1 MKDIEL
7 SDSAWIRELLSVPD
21 FNSEDYCFT
30 FQYLWKNTFK
40 SKVARIGDIVLIQ
53 YNMGLGRSYLMPVGK
68 ADDWQI
74 ADLLNAMLSTGT
86 ANSQS
91 SLLSDGYSCQ
101 NSMLTAGGNN
111 QNSLLTDDGK
121 LVLYGVLPKQ
131 LEFFEQ
137 HFKGMFTAEQF
148 RMGAD
153 YIYDAES
160 LKTLRGKKYQSKR
173 NFANGFRRLY
183 NWRFEPI
190 TDENVPECLE
200 MNDEWCRRGGCS
212 GDFWKSNEFCATRVA
227 LNNLKALG
235 LDGGLLRV
243 FPSEQ
248 NPEIP
253 EEGKVVAFSIAE
265 KTNSNT
271 LIVHI
276 EKALTEYRGA
286 YQAMSQ
292 EFLNYMDSVIHEREN
307 IQEGAPA
314 FTLVNR
320 EDDSGDEN
328 LRKAK
333 LEYHPIEIKEKYLV
347 TLEL

>member
-1 MKDIEL
+1 MAGNEIIFKDIEL
-7 SDSAWIRELLSVPD
+7 SDSAWIRELFSVPD
-21 FNSEDYCFT
+21 FNSEDYNFT

-40 SKVARIGDIVLIQ
+40 SKVARIGDIVLVQ
-53 YNMGLGRSYLMPVGK
+53 YNMGFGRSYLMPVGK
-68 ADDWQI
+68 AEDWQV
-74 ADLLNAMLSTGT
+74 ADLI
-86 ANSQS
+86 S
-91 SLLSDGYSCQ
+91 SLLAED
-101 NSMLTAGGNN
+101 N
-111 QNSLLTDDGK
+111 K
-121 LVLYGVLPKQ
+121 IVFYGVLPQQ
-131 LEFFEQ
+131 LEFFEK
-137 HFKGMFTAEQF
+137 HFSGKYTAELF

-190 TDENVPECLE
+190 TEESVPECLE
-200 MNDEWCRRGGCS
+200 MNDEWCRRGGCN

-235 LDGGLLRV
+235 LDGGLLRI

-248 NPEIP
+248 NPDIP
-253 EEGKVVAFSIAE
+253 ERGKIVAFTIGE
-265 KTNSNT
+265 RMNSNT

-292 EFLNYMDSVIHEREN
+292 EFLNYMAQKNE
-307 IQEGAPA
+307 

-333 LEYHPIEIKEKYLV
+333 LEYHPIEIKEKYIV
-347 TLEL
+347 TVEL

>member
-1 MKDIEL
+1 MTGKTLDILFKDIEL

-30 FQYLWKNTFK
+30 FQFLWKNTFK

-53 YNMGLGRSYLMPVGK
+53 YNMGFGRSYLMPVGK
-68 ADDWQI
+68 ADDWQV
-74 ADLLNAMLSTGT
+74 ADLL
-86 ANSQS
+86 S
-91 SLLSDGYSCQ
+91 SLLSD
-101 NSMLTAGGNN
+101 
-111 QNSLLTDDGK
+111 DGK
-121 LVLYGVLPKQ
+121 LVVYGVLPQQ
-131 LEFFEQ
+131 LDFFER
-137 HFKGMFTAEQF
+137 HFSGKYTAELF

-190 TDENVPECLE
+190 TEENVPECLE

-212 GDFWKSNEFCATRVA
+212 GDFWKNNEFCATRVA

-253 EEGKVVAFSIAE
+253 EAGKVVAFSIAE

-292 EFLNYMDSVIHEREN
+292 EFLNYMDGVIREREN
-307 IQEGAPA
+307 LTEGAPA

-333 LEYHPIEIKEKYLV
+333 LEYHPIEIKDKYLV
-347 TLEL
+347 TLTL

>member
-1 MKDIEL
+1 MAGNEIIFKDIEL
-7 SDSAWIRELLSVPD
+7 SDSAWIRELFSVPD
-21 FNSEDYCFT
+21 FNSEDYNFT
-30 FQYLWKNTFK
+30 YQYLWKNTFK
-40 SKVARIGDIVLIQ
+40 SKVTWIGDLVLVQ
-53 YNMGLGRSYLMPVGK
+53 YNMDHGQNYLMPVGR
-68 ADDWQI
+68 ADDWQV
-74 ADLLNAMLSTGT
+74 ADLV
-86 ANSQS
+86 S
-91 SLLSDGYSCQ
+91 SLFAE
-101 NSMLTAGGNN
+101 N
-111 QNSLLTDDGK
+111 GK
-121 LVLYGVLPKQ
+121 LVFYGVLPQQ
-131 LEFFEQ
+131 LEFFEK
-137 HFKGMFTAEQF
+137 HFSGKYTAELF

-183 NWRFEPI
+183 NWRFESI
-190 TDENVPECLE
+190 TEKNVPECLA
-200 MNDEWCRRGGCS
+200 MNDEWCRRGGCN

-243 FPSEQ
+243 D
-248 NPEIP
+248 
-253 EEGKVVAFSIAE
+253 GKVVAFSIAE

-292 EFLNYMDSVIHEREN
+292 EFLNYMDGVLREREN
-307 IQEGAPA
+307 IPEGTPA

-347 TLEL
+347 FLK